1 VSAANLPLAVGLV
14 AVAAGAVA
22 YVALNPLLSGERRAE
37 QRRKALGQSTAAV
50 TERTN
55 AANRREHVAKSLKEL
70 EAKKDKTKVT
80 LELKIARAGLDWSR
94 KKYYVVSTLVALGL
108 GFGVLLVSG
117 RPLVALLAVFVGG
130 LGVPAW
136 ILKHLQ
142 KRRIAAFIDELPNAI
157 DVVVRG
163 LKSGIPLGDCLRMIS
178 REAKEPL
185 RSEFRVA
192 NESQALGLPMSEAI
206 QRMYERVPVT
216 EVNFFAVVIGI
227 QAKAGGNLSEALG
240 NLSRV
245 LRERK
250 KMAGKIAAM
259 SMEAKVSAAII
270 AALPFI
276 VAFTTYLSSP
286 DYISL
291 LWTTAIGKIAL
302 AASALWM
309 GLGIA
314 MMRKMIN
321 FDV

>member
-1 VSAANLPLAVGLV
+1 MSAANLPLAAGLV

-22 YVALNPLLSGERRAE
+22 YVVLLPVLSGERRAE
-37 QRRKALGQSTAAV
+37 QRRKALAQTRVSLA
-50 TERTN
+50 ERATS
-55 AANRREHVAKSLKEL
+55 ASRREQVAKSLKEI

-80 LELKIARAGLDWSR
+80 LELKLARAGLDWSR
-94 KKYYVVSTLVALGL
+94 RKFYVVSALIALGL
-108 GFGVLLVSG
+108 GLGVFAVSG
-117 RPLVALLAVFVGG
+117 RPIVALVATFVGA

-136 ILKHLQ
+136 MLRHLQ

-192 NESQALGLPMSEAI
+192 NEAQALGLPMSEAI

-270 AALPFI
+270 AALPFV

-314 MMRKMIN
+314 MMKKMIN
-321 FDV
+321 FEV